1 MKKHNLLVAIVA
13 VVECIAFT
21 AQPVQAAKY
30 SKSEAKQVKYF
41 QRKYKNLDKAQYNRN
56 SIYQQAPN
64 FANPFSPG
72 VLNPAYISTTMDY
85 VNYYRDLVGLPSEAN
100 PDDANRSAQIGAAS
114 LAAVNASASLQAHGL
129 INYLRPNYISENDW
143 AIAENATLGN
153 INFLDD
159 AHSASA
165 GEIVTDLMRED
176 NNIAGAGN
184 IGHRALILSARATRM
199 GVGAAY
205 GRNSNVLYSV
215 QNGWFADD
223 ILRQP
228 VVNTMVYPAR
238 RVFPYELVCKKTP
251 WSFSTTKRIMGTPKI
266 YITDITA
273 KRRHRAT
280 QVRNLGKAFYGDG
293 YATTITYQPGKTKLI
308 NTHKYKVKIGKYY
321 NYTFRFFRQN
331 SKLK

>member
-72 VLNPAYISTTMDY
+72 ILNPAYISTTMDY

-100 PDDANRSAQIGAAS
+100 PDDTNRSAQIGAAS
-114 LAAVNASASLQAHGL
+114 LAAVNANANLQAHGL
-129 INYLRPNYISENDW
+129 LNYLRPNYISENDW
-143 AIAENATLGN
+143 GIAENATLGN
-153 INFLDD
+153 INFLCD

-165 GEIVTDLMRED
+165 GEIVTDLIRED

-184 IGHRALILSARATRM
+184 IGHRAIILSTRATRM
-199 GVGAAY
+199 GIGAAY
-205 GRNSNVLYSV
+205 GMSSDMLYSV
-215 QNGWFADD
+215 EYGLFADD
-223 ILRQP
+223 ILRAP
-228 VVNTMVYPAR
+228 VKSRIVYPAAK
-238 RVFPYELVCKKTP
+238 VFPYELVGKDTP
-251 WSFSTTKRIMGTPKI
+251 WSYSTTKRISSKPKI
-266 YITDITA
+266 YITDLTKNKK
-273 KRRHRAT
+273 KRYRAT
-280 QVRNLGKAFYGDG
+280 QVRNFKTLFYGEG
-293 YATTITYQPGKTKLI
+293 YTTTITYRPDKVKLV
-308 NTHKYKVKIGKYY
+308 NTHKYKVQIGKYY
-321 NYTFRFFRQN
+321 TYTFRFFRQ
-331 SKLK
+331 KG

>member
-114 LAAVNASASLQAHGL
+114 LAAVNASAILQAHGL
-129 INYLRPNYISENDW
+129 LNYLRPNYISENDW
-143 AIAENATLGN
+143 GIAENATLGN

-184 IGHRALILSARATRM
+184 IGHRAIILSTRATRM
-199 GVGAAY
+199 GIGAAY
-205 GRNSNVLYSV
+205 GMSTDMLYSV
-215 QNGWFADD
+215 EYGLFADD
-223 ILRQP
+223 ILRAP
-228 VVNTMVYPAR
+228 VKSRIVYPAAK
-238 RVFPYELVCKKTP
+238 VFPYELVGKDTP
-251 WSFSTTKRIMGTPKI
+251 WSYSTTKRISSKPKI
-266 YITDITA
+266 YITDLTKNK
-273 KRRHRAT
+273 KRYRAT
-280 QVRNLGKAFYGDG
+280 QVRNFKTLFYGEG
-293 YATTITYQPGKTKLI
+293 YTTTITYRPGKVKLV
-308 NTHKYKVKIGKYY
+308 NTHKYKVQIGKYY
-321 NYTFRFFRQN
+321 TYTFRFFRQ
-331 SKLK
+331 KG